1 MFIELNRR
9 FSVRGFDEAGDLH
22 LFVTDDQERA
32 ITMQNQ
38 MVQRLKNV
46 TLTDGEAASE
56 FTLIQG

>member
-1 MFIELNRR
+1 
-9 FSVRGFDEAGDLH
+9 
-22 LFVTDDQERA
+22 
-32 ITMQNQ
+32 MQNQ